1 MSKPI
6 SSIRAKYQNNGIGER
21 PFFIDERSWGMF
33 VAHVRDGKSFRD
45 IGVVVGLSPYRV
57 SQIVARVDY
66 DLETPRP
73 AGPNARALTIDSP
86 VGDLML
92 SMRARN
98 ALGELGCRTVRDLLE
113 HDFTRGVRRLGPV
126 TRAEIVSTLAEHG
139 FAAPPGLHEPDEA
152 GIAEL
157 SRHVARLRERIEMS
171 LSQWSEQVRTLEE
184 KIRKLTGRESE
195 RNGREPNG
203 A

>member
-1 MSKPI
+1 
-6 SSIRAKYQNNGIGER
+6 
-21 PFFIDERSWGMF
+21 MF
-33 VAHVRDGKSFRD
+33 VAHVRHGKSFRD
-45 IGVVVGLSPYRV
+45 IGLAVGLSPYRV

-66 DLETPRP
+66 DLATPRP
-73 AGPNARALTIDSP
+73 AGSDACALTADSP
-86 VGDLML
+86 IGDLML

-139 FAAPPGLHEPDEA
+139 FAAPPGLHEHDEA

-171 LSQWSEQVRTLEE
+171 LSEWSEQVRTLEE

-195 RNGREPNG
+195 PNGRKRNGADG
-203 A
+203 G